1 MSCSTSKL
9 AQAAGLGIVIA
20 AAAAVPLPAEAG
32 APFSEY
38 SCHELWMER
47 NGVLANKGYCFKS
60 AKAIAE
66 FGKGCH
72 APYGEL
78 NDEESA
84 IVEEIKMWE
93 QKKGCT

>member
-1 MSCSTSKL
+1 MSFTSTKL
-9 AQAAGLGIVIA
+9 ASA
-20 AAAAVPLPAEAG
+20 AALGLAATAFAAASLPAQAG

-47 NGVLANKGYCFKS
+47 NGVLANNGYCFKS

-72 APYGEL
+72 PPYGDL
-78 NDEESA
+78 SSKEEA
-84 IVEEIKMWE
+84 IVSEIKMWE
-93 QKKGCT
+93 KKKGCN